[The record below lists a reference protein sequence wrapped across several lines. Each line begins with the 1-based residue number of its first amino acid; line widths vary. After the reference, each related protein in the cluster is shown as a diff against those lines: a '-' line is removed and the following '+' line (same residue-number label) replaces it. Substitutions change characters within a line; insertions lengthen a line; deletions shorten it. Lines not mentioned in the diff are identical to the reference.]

1 MSWIDRSFVLS
12 DPDERIVSKPPRLK
26 KFMVKFLFDTT
37 LAAILLIVLSPVWI
51 ICILLVRLGSRG
63 PAIFRQVRVGQH
75 QTPFACYKFRTM
87 YMATENVPTHEVSHA
102 SITPLGQFLRRS
114 KLDELPQLLNV
125 VCGQMSFVGPRP
137 CLPQQAEL
145 IECRRKLCVFDVRPG
160 ITGLAQIQGI
170 DMSEPARLAEVDGDY
185 VRTRSLLGDIGIMVA
200 TVLGKGQGDKVRT
213 GKIPPGART
222 PRK

>member
-1 MSWIDRSFVLS
+1 MSWIHRAYVLS
-12 DPDERIVSKPPRLK
+12 GLDERIVSKPPRLK
-26 KFMVKFLFDTT
+26 KFMVKFLFDTA

-51 ICILLVRLGSRG
+51 ICFLLVRLGSRG
-63 PAIFRQVRVGQH
+63 PAIFRQVRVGRDRA
-75 QTPFACYKFRTM
+75 PFTCYKFRTM
-87 YMATENVPTHEVSHA
+87 YVATENLPTHKVSPA

-125 VCGQMSFVGPRP
+125 ACGQMSFVGPRP
-137 CLPQQAEL
+137 CLPQQTEL
-145 IECRRKLCVFDVRPG
+145 IECRQELGVFDVRPG

-170 DMSEPARLAEVDGDY
+170 DMSDPTKLAEVDGDY
-185 VRTRSLLGDIGIMVA
+185 VRNRSLLGDIGIMLA

-213 GKIPPGART
+213 DQFPPGAGT